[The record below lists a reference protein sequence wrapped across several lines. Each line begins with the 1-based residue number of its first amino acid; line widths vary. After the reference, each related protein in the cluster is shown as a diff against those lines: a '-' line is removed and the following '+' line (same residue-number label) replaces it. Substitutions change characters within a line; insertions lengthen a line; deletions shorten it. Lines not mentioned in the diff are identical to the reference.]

1 MKSVSTQ
8 IHILV
13 WFIIYF
19 SCYKSAYYIFWGGDC
34 KIQIMRGLQ
43 SYVHLANSENFIY
56 FRQKNTF
63 YYKKLL
69 KKKMTLKRIFFENN
83 TSVNKRLWGL
93 LVSGIN
99 FMGAMPSRNT
109 PDGLFSF
116 KNKKLHLSNYYIW
129 NIPVFG
135 GGKKDRQIFL

>member
-1 MKSVSTQ
+1 MDEWARGFDYM
-8 IHILV
+8 L
-13 WFIIYF
+13 
-19 SCYKSAYYIFWGGDC
+19 

-83 TSVNKRLWGL
+83 TSVNKRL
-93 LVSGIN
+93 
-99 FMGAMPSRNT
+99 
-109 PDGLFSF
+109 
-116 KNKKLHLSNYYIW
+116 
-129 NIPVFG
+129 
-135 GGKKDRQIFL
+135 